1 MARPAKPKMVQEEH
15 RTCCYRPQGAP
26 VAGLAE
32 VVLSMEEL
40 EALRL
45 IDLEGLY
52 QQAAAEKMEISRP
65 TMQRLV
71 NEARAKVAGALLS
84 GSALRIEGG
93 NYILRKTGGMYRCG
107 RCGKQFAR
115 RDCEKTGTCRCPA
128 CDRHQ
133 HQGPQCPRRR
143 AKENGKEEQ

>member
-1 MARPAKPKMVQEEH
+1 MVQEEH
-15 RTCCYRPQGAP
+15 RACCYRPQGVP
-26 VAGLAE
+26 TAGLTE

-52 QQAAAEKMEISRP
+52 QQDAAEEMEISRP
-65 TMQRLV
+65 TIQRMV
-71 NEARAKVAGALLS
+71 NEARAKVVGALLS
-84 GSALRIEGG
+84 GSIIRIEGG
-93 NYILRKTGGMYRCG
+93 NYILRKSGGMHRCG

-115 RDCEKTGTCRCPA
+115 RECEETGTCRCPA

-133 HQGPQCPRRR
+133 HRGARCRRR
-143 AKENGKEEQ
+143 QANEKGKEEQ